1 MIFYF
6 GKTILYDLTRKFK
19 NAAKAIYAR
28 TATGMTSSSAS
39 TALDSINS
47 SLAELCA
54 PHYHHCSFDVPRR
67 FSGFA
72 QRLQLALSQ
81 LTRSTS
87 SLDAFPPSVL
97 TALRGIAAELGEALK
112 TVSCYRTKGKI
123 FVLINCISLC
133 KSINEKTVAISGWL
147 ALLDSAIEDLP
158 DLRKKIADLSR
169 DMKQTQF
176 KVSEVVQ
183 RLLIPHCLQ
192 VSSKLN
198 LKN

>member
-1 MIFYF
+1 
-6 GKTILYDLTRKFK
+6 
-19 NAAKAIYAR
+19 
-28 TATGMTSSSAS
+28 MTSSSAS

-47 SLAELCA
+47 SLADLCA

-97 TALRGIAAELGEALK
+97 TALKGIAAELGEALK